1 MYLSFVILI
10 LLRSMISFSPL
21 DIAIILTFFSL
32 LLLIGFISSR
42 KTSSTS
48 EDYLLSGRKIGLS
61 LFVLI
66 NVSTWYGGIIGVGEF
81 TYRYGLVSWF
91 TQGFPYYFFAFLFA
105 LFFAKKIRVAS
116 LFTIPDKLTEVYG
129 KKVGLLS
136 AIVVF
141 VLVSPAP
148 YLLMAANLISIVFG
162 LNIIFSLII
171 ALILSASYLIRGGFR
186 SNVYADAFQFFVMF
200 AGFIIILVV
209 SIFSFG
215 GFEFLETNLPPA
227 HLSITGET
235 SPAFI
240 IVWFLIALWT
250 FADPGFHQ
258 RCYAAKSGDIAKKG
272 ILISIFFFAL
282 FDFLTTST
290 GLYAKALLPNLDKPM
305 LAFPL
310 YAEKILSPG
319 LKGLFYAAM
328 FATIIST
335 LNSFLFLS
343 ATTIGRD
350 FIFRIKKDSKEENI
364 KSFTIIGIA
373 ATGLFSI
380 LIAVMIPSVVE
391 IWYTIGSLF
400 IPGIIFP
407 VISAYY
413 PELRISSKLILAEM
427 VFALF
432 VSMIWLD
439 FRRSLNGVLS
449 EIEPMIIGLL
459 VAILIHSI
467 GLLRKSISFDK

>member
-1 MYLSFVILI
+1 
-10 LLRSMISFSPL
+10 MISFSPL

-48 EDYLLSGRKIGLS
+48 EDYLLSGRKIGLF

-105 LFFAKKIRVAS
+105 LFFAKKIRAAS

-148 YLLMAANLISIVFG
+148 YLLMAANLISIVFD
-162 LNIIFSLII
+162 LNIIYSLII

-215 GFEFLETNLPPA
+215 GSEFLETNLPPA

-258 RCYAAKSGDIAKKG
+258 RCYAAKSGEIAKKG
-272 ILISIFFFAL
+272 ILISIFFFTL

-364 KSFTIIGIA
+364 KSFTVIGIA
-373 ATGLFSI
+373 ATGFFSI

-400 IPGIIFP
+400 IPGIILP

-413 PELRISSKLILAEM
+413 PKLRISSKLILAEM

-432 VSMIWLD
+432 ASMMWFY
-439 FRRSLNGVLS
+439 FRNSLYGVLN

-459 VAILIHSI
+459 IAILIHSI
-467 GLLRKSISFDK
+467 GLLRKSISFNK